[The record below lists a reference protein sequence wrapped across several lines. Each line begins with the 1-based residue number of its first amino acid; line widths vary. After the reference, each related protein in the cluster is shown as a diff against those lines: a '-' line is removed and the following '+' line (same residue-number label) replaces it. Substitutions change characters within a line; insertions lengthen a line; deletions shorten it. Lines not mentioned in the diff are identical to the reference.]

1 MPVTVSESQQPH
13 VTITITDPYTFEE
26 WQAAILPFATRS
38 EPVRLLIDR
47 RQATAPSRPIVER
60 MINCLSAHAQAA
72 KDWRVA
78 VVTPTDA
85 GYGVARMIELTVE
98 ARRLPPRIAP
108 FRSYEAAC
116 LWLSDN
122 QQ

>member
-1 MPVTVSESQQPH
+1 MPVTVAHDQDTH

-26 WQAAILPFATRS
+26 WQATILPLVTIAK
-38 EPVRLLIDR
+38 PLRLLIDR
-47 RQATAPSRPIVER
+47 REASAPSRTIVER
-60 MINCLSAHAQAA
+60 MINCLAAHAQNA

-98 ARRLPPRIAP
+98 ARGLPARIAP

-116 LWLSDN
+116 VWLADN